1 MQCNCSN
8 ESSITLVYSCSGVAN
23 TGLIA
28 DRVMRNL
35 VKDKVCRGSCLA
47 GVASD
52 SSGFIQSAK
61 SAERNIII
69 DGCSVACG
77 KKIFEKRELPFEHIV
92 ITELGVE
99 KGKTQVTDDLIQ
111 QITETV
117 KEKITNSK

>member
-8 ESSITLVYSCSGVAN
+8 EEGVTLIYSCSGVAN

-35 VKDKVCRGSCLA
+35 VREKVCRGSCLS

-52 SSGFIQSAK
+52 ASGFIQSALAANK
-61 SAERNIII
+61 NVVI

-77 KKIFEKRELPFEHIV
+77 KKIFEKREIPFEHIV
-92 ITELGVE
+92 ITDLGVE
-99 KGKTQVTDDLIQ
+99 KGKTIVTDELVQ
-111 QITETV
+111 QMTEV
-117 KEKITNSK
+117 IKEKIQK